1 MNIVKLI
8 VTTVFLSISLSVYA
22 VELQG
27 LFGIE
32 FNKNINNYVSK
43 DYLRE
48 NKSKHIESKSGY
60 FSVYM
65 GDKTPNKNPYFDTYW
80 VVVDSNNKVHEIYA
94 SKSTVSLEVCL
105 SQIESLKDSFI
116 NKYQSSFEHSEQSFS
131 DEISDYKTYINYFH
145 TDSGDYLALQCH
157 LSHSDNSV
165 FSQAIL
171 RTRKLSEAVTDF
183 YNSGI

>member
-8 VTTVFLSISLSVYA
+8 VTSVFLSMSLSVYA

-32 FNKNINNYVSK
+32 LNKNINNYVSK

-48 NKSKHIESKSGY
+48 NKSKHTESKSG
-60 FSVYM
+60 FFDVRM
-65 GDKTPNKNPYFDTYW
+65 GDEIPNKNPYFDTY
-80 VVVDSNNKVHEIYA
+80 VMVVDSNNKVHEIYA
-94 SKSTVSLEVCL
+94 YKSTVSLEVCL

-116 NKYQSSFEHSEQSFS
+116 SKYQLSFQYSEQSFS
-131 DEISDYKTYINYFH
+131 YKASDYKTYQNSFY
-145 TDSGDYLALQCH
+145 TDNGHYLALQC
-157 LSHSDNSV
+157 LLNHSDNSV

-171 RTRKLSEAVTDF
+171 RTKKLNKAMINF
-183 YNSGI
+183 YESGI